1 MILVVAAV
9 IVDDLAHPTRLV
21 AARRA
26 TSGGLAGS
34 WEFPGGKVEPAED
47 PIAALHRELAEE
59 LQIRVDLGGEFR
71 PPGGG
76 AWPIVPKHEMRLW
89 FAAVTSGTPTPTGSH
104 DELRWLSGDELDQ
117 VAWLPADQAIVAELS
132 ERIAG
137 PRASPPPA
145 QPGRQCH
152 QA

>member
-1 MILVVAAV
+1 MIFVVAAV
-9 IVDDLAHPTRLV
+9 IVDDLAHPTRLL

-26 TSGGLAGS
+26 TPGALAGG

-59 LQIRVDLGGEFR
+59 LQITVDLGGELR

-89 FAAVTSGTPTPTGSH
+89 FAVVTSGTPTPTGSH
-104 DELRWLSGDELDQ
+104 DELRWLTRDQ
-117 VAWLPADQAIVAELS
+117 LGAVDWLPADLAIVVELS
-132 ERIAG
+132 ECLFT
-137 PRASPPPA
+137 
-145 QPGRQCH
+145 PGRRG
-152 QA
+152 